1 MNPGAFRQHFLDLRQ
16 PAINVVWWL
25 LTALRTLSAA
35 ISTARIYRLAGGDI
49 PGGGEWVIAHKK
61 QRMMIA
67 CEFYVLRDDKFSHKR
82 ILCSL
87 RLRKSG
93 QICFDI

>member
-1 MNPGAFRQHFLDLRQ
+1 MASGSLSLSRGLCAESPCHF
-16 PAINVVWWL
+16 PA
-25 LTALRTLSAA
+25 
-35 ISTARIYRLAGGDI
+35 ARIYRLAGGDI

-67 CEFYVLRDDKFSHKR
+67 CEFYVLRDDKFSHKK